1 MQTKSRRL
9 VRSWRSAR
17 FAVALT
23 ALSGGALVLAHAE
36 PAVAQVS
43 DAAKQLARK
52 NYKAGEAKFANGQY
66 AEALELYEQA
76 EATIPVPQTKFKIA
90 ACNDKLGRNVEAARW
105 YQLFLDNVPPD
116 KADKLAAD
124 IAVARGRIAQLR
136 SGAQAQVRVVFA
148 PTTARV
154 LVSVDGGAP
163 QVVSGQMGLPPGHH
177 QLTFQADGYDPFATT
192 LDVGP
197 SDSKEI
203 RFALQP
209 RRVAGPAVVAVLPPP
224 VVVAPTSTDALPPA
238 VPPPHRRSNVPSYV
252 LFGATGV
259 GIIVG
264 SAFGVIALQN
274 KNSFNAHPTSSEAD
288 TTHTH
293 ALISDVSFAI
303 AGALGVTGIVLLVTN
318 LPSRQ
323 QDSVGRAFF
332 TPYAGPTGA
341 GATAGLSF

>member
-1 MQTKSRRL
+1 
-9 VRSWRSAR
+9 
-17 FAVALT
+17 
-23 ALSGGALVLAHAE
+23 
-36 PAVAQVS
+36 
-43 DAAKQLARK
+43 
-52 NYKAGEAKFANGQY
+52 
-66 AEALELYEQA
+66 
-76 EATIPVPQTKFKIA
+76 
-90 ACNDKLGRNVEAARW
+90 
-105 YQLFLDNVPPD
+105 
-116 KADKLAAD
+116 
-124 IAVARGRIAQLR
+124 
-136 SGAQAQVRVVFA
+136 VFA

-177 QLTFQADGYDPFATT
+177 QLSFQADGFDPFVTT

-209 RRVAGPAVVAVLPPP
+209 RRTAGPAVVAVVPPP
-224 VVVAPTSTDALPPA
+224 ATGPAIVVAMPPST
-238 VPPPHRRSNVPSYV
+238 PPPHRRSNVPSYV

-264 SAFGVIALQN
+264 TAFGVIALQN
-274 KNSFNAHPTSSEAD
+274 KSTFNSNPTTSEAD

-323 QDSVGRAFF
+323 QDSVARTFF

-341 GATAGLSF
+341 GARAGLSF